1 MKIRIKRWIIGI
13 VWIGIVLNS
22 SGCEKNKTQSP
33 SGSVQ
38 KYNYTFMEDGILY
51 CNPQTRRAEFY
62 DYAAQSYIPICGKA
76 NCRHQYGDETCT
88 AVWLE
93 RGGCVGR
100 IGDKWYYHCDSFFS
114 CDLDGSNEKE
124 LGEFHHTLSPLGVR
138 IFRDNSIICATF
150 DIDFDE
156 ETEEPLDSSAIYR
169 FHFDTGEIEIICPE
183 IQSDLPAYEVVGL
196 YENQLIYREWTR
208 EYGKRT
214 KMIDLDSGTI
224 TEPIGTVE
232 SARDMVIEGDSLIT
246 TVADGGDCSA
256 AEFNLKTGEQRT
268 LLEKV
273 KSGVNVYWGTEL
285 KQLQTIEIRGFRDWH
300 METYQYQED
309 KGCALFREGDV
320 YHEMEVLMVK
330 NGQVIGRI
338 GDPGDEDVMFDLVVI
353 SLEDYLA
360 GKTNWKL
367 LEY

>member
-1 MKIRIKRWIIGI
+1 M
-13 VWIGIVLNS
+13 
-22 SGCEKNKTQSP
+22 
-33 SGSVQ
+33 
-38 KYNYTFMEDGILY
+38 
-51 CNPQTRRAEFY
+51 
-62 DYAAQSYIPICGKA
+62 
-76 NCRHQYGDETCT
+76 
-88 AVWLE
+88 
-93 RGGCVGR
+93 
-100 IGDKWYYHCDSFFS
+100 
-114 CDLDGSNEKE
+114 
-124 LGEFHHTLSPLGVR
+124 LSPLGVR

-169 FHFDTGEIEIICPE
+169 FHFDTGEIETICPE

-208 EYGKRT
+208 EYGRRT

-285 KQLQTIEIRGFRDWH
+285 KQLQTIETRGFRDWH